1 MKTSICFQC
10 KGQALCPT
18 GKVQPREATVSAI
31 TACSRFQSKD
41 KQTNADRLRAMTDEE
56 PNEWMDFADIAANV
70 GPWLLIVIALAMI
83 AAAL

>member
-1 MKTSICFQC
+1 MKRIFN
-10 KGQALCPT
+10 
-18 GKVQPREATVSAI
+18 GKLQRENW
-31 TACSRFQSKD
+31 D
-41 KQTNADRLRAMTDEE
+41 EWLDEE